1 ERLLDASDGRA
12 LLADRDV
19 DAAQLLGLVARLPVG
34 FLVED
39 RVDAQ
44 RRLAGLAVTDGELA
58 LPASDRRHG
67 VDGLDAGLHGLLSRV
82 ALQHGGGLQ
91 LERAGGRGLDLPETV
106 DRLAE
111 RVDRAAEEPVTDG
124 DGEDL
129 ARRARRQL
137 QGD

>member
-1 ERLLDASDGRA
+1 LGPGRVGRGGGEDGGVLLRAVLLERLLDAGDGRA

-44 RRLAGLAVTDGELA
+44 RRLAGLAVTDDELA

-67 VDGLDAGLHGLLSRV
+67 VDGLDAGLHGLLNRL

-91 LERAGGRGLDLPETV
+91 LERAG
-106 DRLAE
+106 DRKSTRLNSSH
-111 RVDRAAEEPVTDG
+111 VSISY
-124 DGEDL
+124 
-129 ARRARRQL
+129 
-137 QGD
+137 